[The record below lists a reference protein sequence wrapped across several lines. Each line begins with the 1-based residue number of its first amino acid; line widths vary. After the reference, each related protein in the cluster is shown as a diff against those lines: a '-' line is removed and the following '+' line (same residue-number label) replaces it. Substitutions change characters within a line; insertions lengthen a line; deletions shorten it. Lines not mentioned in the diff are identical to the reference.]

1 MKKMKMILALF
12 IIMACLVTGCS
23 SGPHIELTEEE
34 SDAIAQ
40 YSAYLLLKYD
50 KNKTAERKL
59 LDINELEDIYNAE
72 KEKQE
77 AETVTPTPDITT
89 PTPASDEP
97 TPTVTPTE
105 APNVEPTVTS
115 APEKTADSLTALY
128 GKDNFTVEYGY
139 YKLEEQYV
147 ENEFSVITPKQDGNK
162 VLSLYFLIKNIGKS
176 SEKFVSKDSAVKY
189 VLYCDNGDK
198 LGPQICALP
207 NDIQFL
213 NDEIKAGGSYDA
225 VLIFFVNDNEKAYSL
240 KAVDENTGF
249 EYDIKIK

>member
-1 MKKMKMILALF
+1 MKKMKMLVALF
-12 IIMACLVTGCS
+12 IIMGCMITGCS

-59 LDINELEDIYNAE
+59 LDIKELEDIYNE
-72 KEKQE
+72 ENGKQD
-77 AETVTPTPDITT
+77 AETATPTPDI
-89 PTPASDEP
+89 P
-97 TPTVTPTE
+97 TPTQIQDDPEPSATPTE
-105 APNVEPTVTS
+105 APTAEPSVTS
-115 APEKTADSLTALY
+115 TPENKADSLTELY
-128 GKDNFTVEYGY
+128 AKDGFTVEYGY

-147 ENEFSVITPKQDGNK
+147 ENEFSVITPKQEGDK
-162 VLSLYFLIKNIGKS
+162 VLSLNFLIKNTGKNNA
-176 SEKFVSKDSAVKY
+176 KFVSKDSAVKY
-189 VLYCDNGDK
+189 LLYCDNGDI

-213 NDEIKAGGSYDA
+213 NDDIKAGGSYDA
-225 VLIFFVNDNEKAYSL
+225 VLLFFVNDNEKAYSL
-240 KAVDENTGF
+240 KAVDENTGL